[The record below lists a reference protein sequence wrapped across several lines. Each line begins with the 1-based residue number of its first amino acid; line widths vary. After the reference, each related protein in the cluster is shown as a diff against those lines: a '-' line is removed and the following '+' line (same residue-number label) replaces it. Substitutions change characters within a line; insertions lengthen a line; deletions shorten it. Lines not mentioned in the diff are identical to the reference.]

1 MSTTIGTRATRDETQ
16 LLIGGRWV
24 DSGDGTYEIINP
36 ATEEVVGR
44 APNASVADAEAA
56 CAAAREAFPAWAAT
70 PADERLALLKAAAT
84 AIRAKNDELVPLV
97 IAETGA
103 TASVGSRMQV
113 PISADRFERYS
124 RDIRHVQESM
134 LPPIATAA
142 TPLAPGG
149 LISALAYRQPV
160 GVVAAI
166 ASYNFPL
173 TNMAGKVAPALA
185 MGNTVVIKPAPQDPL
200 AVVELARVLNEVG
213 FPPGVVNLVSAQ
225 GPEPATVLTTSP
237 DVDMVSFT
245 GSTVVGQRIAAAGAP
260 TMKRL
265 LMELGGKGAAL
276 VFDDADLKGAIT
288 AIGSTWA
295 FHSGQICTA
304 PTRAVVHRS
313 IFDRV
318 VEGLSTFAGALT
330 VGDPTAPQ
338 TVVGPVISAVQRQRI
353 LDHIASGRS
362 EGEVVVGGGRPEHMP
377 AGYYVEPTLITGSND
392 MAVARQEIFG
402 PVVVAI
408 PFDDEEEGIAIA
420 NDSEFGLYDYVFS
433 GDTARAFRV
442 AKLLRAGH
450 VGINTAQRNMD
461 APFGGFKMSGLGRD
475 GGDYSLEAYSELQSI
490 IWAG

>member
-1 MSTTIGTRATRDETQ
+1 MGSQVTRDETQ
-16 LLIGGRWV
+16 LLIGGKWV
-24 DSGDGTYEIINP
+24 EAGNGTYSITNP
-36 ATEEVVGR
+36 ATETLVGE
-44 APNASVADAEAA
+44 APDASVGDAADAA
-56 CAAAREAFPAWAAT
+56 AAARQAFPAWAAT
-70 PADERLALLKAAAT
+70 PVEERLALLKAAAA
-84 AIRAKNDELVPLV
+84 AIRAKNEDLVPLV

-113 PISADRFERYS
+113 PISADRFDRYA

-134 LPPIATAA
+134 LPPVATAA

-200 AVVELARVLNEVG
+200 AVIELARVLDEVG
-213 FPPGVVNLVSAQ
+213 FPPGVVNLITSE
-225 GPEPATVLTTSP
+225 GPEPASALTSSP

-245 GSTVVGQRIAAAGAP
+245 GSTAVGQRIATAGAP

-265 LMELGGKGAAL
+265 LMELGGKGAAV
-276 VFDDADLKGAIT
+276 VFEDADIKGAIT

-313 IFDRV
+313 IFDQV
-318 VEGLSTFAGALT
+318 VDSLAKFAGVLR
-330 VGDPTAPQ
+330 VGDPTEPE
-338 TVVGPVISAVQRQRI
+338 TVVGPLISAAQRQRV
-353 LDHIASGRS
+353 LDYIASGRQQ
-362 EGEVVVGGGRPEHMP
+362 GEVVAGGGCPQHLDT
-377 AGYYVEPTLITGSND
+377 GYYVEPTLITGSND
-392 MAVARQEIFG
+392 MTAAREEIFG

-433 GDTARAFRV
+433 GDTSRAFRV

-461 APFGGFKMSGLGRD
+461 APFGGFKMSGIGRD
-475 GGDYSLEAYSELQSI
+475 GGDYGLEAYSEMQSI
-490 IWAG
+490 IWSG

>member
-1 MSTTIGTRATRDETQ
+1 MGDHASRDETQ
-16 LLIGGRWV
+16 LLIGGEWV
-24 DSGDGTYEIINP
+24 DAGDGTYDVINP
-36 ATEEVVGR
+36 ATEQVVGR

-56 CAAAREAFPAWAAT
+56 CAAAREAFPAWSAT
-70 PADERLALLKAAAT
+70 PVEERLALLKAAAA

-200 AVVELARVLNEVG
+200 AIVDLARVLDEVG

-225 GPEPATVLTTSP
+225 GPEPAAVLTTSP

-245 GSTVVGQRIAAAGAP
+245 GSTAVGVRIASAGAP

-265 LMELGGKGAAL
+265 LMELGGKGAAI
-276 VFDDADLKGAIT
+276 VFADADIKAAIM

-304 PTRAVVHRS
+304 PTRAVIHRS
-313 IFDRV
+313 IFDQV
-318 VEGLSTFAGALT
+318 VEGLSVFAGRLT
-330 VGDPTAPQ
+330 VGDPTEAT
-338 TVVGPVISAVQRQRI
+338 TVVGPVISGPQQQRI
-353 LDHIASGRS
+353 LDYIESGRS
-362 EGEVVVGGGRPEHMP
+362 EGEVVVGGGRPGHM
-377 AGYYVEPTLITGSND
+377 ATGYYVEPTLITGTNQ
-392 MAVARQEIFG
+392 MKVAREEIFG

-408 PFDDEEEGIAIA
+408 PFDDDDEGVSIA

-433 GDTARAFRV
+433 ADTSRAFRV
-442 AKLLRAGH
+442 AKQLRAGH
-450 VGINTAQRNMD
+450 IGINTAQRNMD
-461 APFGGFKMSGLGRD
+461 APFGGFKMSGIGRD
-475 GGDYSLEAYSELQSI
+475 GGDYSLEAYSEIQSI

>member
-1 MSTTIGTRATRDETQ
+1 MGDQVTRDETQ
-16 LLIGGRWV
+16 LLIGGAWV
-24 DSGDGTYEIINP
+24 DAGNGTYDVINP
-36 ATEEVVGR
+36 ATEHTVGR
-44 APNASVADAEAA
+44 APNASVDDAHAA
-56 CAAAREAFPAWAAT
+56 AAAAREAFPAWAAT
-70 PADERLALLKAAAT
+70 PVEERLSLLKRAAA
-84 AIRAKNDELVPLV
+84 AIRSMNDELVPLV

-113 PISADRFERYS
+113 PVSADRFDRYS
-124 RDIRHVQESM
+124 KDIGHVQQST
-134 LPPIATAA
+134 LPPIATSA

-173 TNMAGKVAPALA
+173 TNMAGKIAPALA
-185 MGNTVVIKPAPQDPL
+185 MGNTVIIKPAPQDPL
-200 AVVELARVLNEVG
+200 AVVALARVLDNVG
-213 FPPGVVNLVSAQ
+213 FPPGVVNLVCAE
-225 GPEPATVLTTSP
+225 GPAPATVLTTSP

-245 GSTVVGQRIAAAGAP
+245 GSTVVGQRIAEAGAP

-265 LMELGGKGAAL
+265 LMELGGKGAAI
-276 VFDDADLKGAIT
+276 VFEDANVKGAIG

-313 IFDRV
+313 IFEQV
-318 VEGLSTFAGALT
+318 VEGLTTFARALT
-330 VGDPTAPQ
+330 VGDPTKKE
-338 TVVGPVISAVQRQRI
+338 TVVGPLISGAQRQRV
-353 LDHIASGRS
+353 LDYIETGRK
-362 EGEVVVGGGRPEHMP
+362 EGDVVAGGGRPAHLER
-377 AGYYVEPTLITGSND
+377 GFYVEPTLITGSNHIT
-392 MAVARQEIFG
+392 VAREEIFG

-408 PFDDEEEGIAIA
+408 PFDGEDEAIAIA

-461 APFGGFKMSGLGRD
+461 APFGGFKMSGIGRD

>member
-1 MSTTIGTRATRDETQ
+1 MGSQATRDETQ
-16 LLIGGRWV
+16 LLIGGKWV
-24 DSGDGTYEIINP
+24 DAGNGTYDVVNP
-36 ATEEVVGR
+36 ATEQVVGQ
-44 APNASVADAEAA
+44 APNASPADAEAA
-56 CAAAREAFPAWAAT
+56 AAAAREAFPAWAAT
-70 PADERLALLKAAAT
+70 PAEERLALLKAASA
-84 AIRAKNDELVPLV
+84 AIRARNDDLVPLV

-113 PISADRFERYS
+113 PVCADRFDRYS

-134 LPPIATAA
+134 LPPIVSAA

-185 MGNTVVIKPAPQDPL
+185 MGNTVVMKPAPQDPL
-200 AVVELARVLNEVG
+200 AVVDLARVLEEVG
-213 FPPGVVNLVSAQ
+213 FPPGVVNLINSQ
-225 GPEPATVLTTSP
+225 GPEPASVLTTSP

-245 GSTVVGQRIAAAGAP
+245 GSTAVGQRIAAAGAP
-260 TMKRL
+260 SMKRL
-265 LMELGGKGAAL
+265 LMELGGKGAAV
-276 VFDDADLKGAIT
+276 VFEDADIKAVVT

-313 IFDRV
+313 IFDQV
-318 VEGLSTFAGALT
+318 VEGLSKFAGFLK
-330 VGDPTAPQ
+330 VGDPTQ
-338 TVVGPVISAVQRQRI
+338 KETVVGPLISGAQQQRV
-353 LDHIASGRS
+353 LAHIESGRQ
-362 EGEVVVGGGRPEHMP
+362 EGEIVVGGGRPDHLP
-377 AGYYVEPTLITGSND
+377 TGYYVEPTLITGSNA
-392 MAVARQEIFG
+392 MVAAREEIFG

-408 PFDDEEEGIAIA
+408 PFDDEDEGIAIA

-461 APFGGFKMSGLGRD
+461 APFGGFKMSGIGRD
-475 GGDYSLEAYSELQSI
+475 GGDYSLEAYSEMQSI

>member
-1 MSTTIGTRATRDETQ
+1 MGSQVTRDETQ
-16 LLIGGRWV
+16 LLIGGKWV
-24 DSGDGTYEIINP
+24 EAGNGTYEIINP
-36 ATEEVVGR
+36 ATEQLVGQ
-44 APNASVADAEAA
+44 APNASVEDADAAA
-56 CAAAREAFPAWAAT
+56 AAARQAFPAWAAT
-70 PADERLALLKAAAT
+70 PVEERLALLKAAAA

-113 PISADRFERYS
+113 PISADRFDRYA

-185 MGNTVVIKPAPQDPL
+185 MGNTVIIKPAPQDPL
-200 AVVELARVLNEVG
+200 AVVELARVLDEVG
-213 FPPGVVNLVSAQ
+213 FPPGVVNLISAE
-225 GPEPATVLTTSP
+225 GPAPAAALTSSP

-245 GSTVVGQRIAAAGAP
+245 GSTAVGQRIAAAGAP

-265 LMELGGKGAAL
+265 LMELGGKGAAV
-276 VFDDADLKGAIT
+276 VFEDADIKGAIT

-313 IFDRV
+313 IFEQV
-318 VEGLSTFAGALT
+318 VDSLATFAGALT
-330 VGDPTAPQ
+330 VGDPTQ
-338 TVVGPVISAVQRQRI
+338 METIVGPLISSAQRQRT
-353 LDHIASGRS
+353 LDYIESGRKQ
-362 EGEVVVGGGRPEHMP
+362 GEVVAGGNRPAHLDT
-377 AGYYVEPTLITGSND
+377 GFYVEPTLITGSND
-392 MAVARQEIFG
+392 MTVAREEIFG

-433 GDTARAFRV
+433 GDTSRAFRV

-461 APFGGFKMSGLGRD
+461 APFGGFKMSGIGRD
-475 GGDYSLEAYSELQSI
+475 GGDYGLEAYSEMQSI

>member
-1 MSTTIGTRATRDETQ
+1 MGSRGFRDETQ
-16 LLIGGRWV
+16 LLIGGKWV
-24 DSGDGTYEIINP
+24 EAGDGTYDIVNP
-36 ATEEVVGR
+36 ATEQVVAQ
-44 APNASVADAEAA
+44 APNASADDAR
-56 CAAAREAFPAWAAT
+56 AAAAAAKEAFPAWAAT
-70 PADERLALLKAAAT
+70 PAEERLSLLAAAAG

-113 PISADRFERYS
+113 PVSAARFDRYS
-124 RDIRHVQESM
+124 QDISHVQEQM
-134 LPPIATAA
+134 LPPVVAAA

-166 ASYNFPL
+166 ASYNFPM

-185 MGNTVVIKPAPQDPL
+185 MGNTVVLKPAPQDPL
-200 AVVELARVLNEVG
+200 AVIELARVLEEVG
-213 FPPGVVNLVSAQ
+213 FPPGVINLINSE
-225 GPEPATVLTTSP
+225 GPEPASVLTTSP

-260 TMKRL
+260 SMKRM
-265 LMELGGKGAAL
+265 LMELGGKGAAV
-276 VFDDADLKGAIT
+276 VFEDADIKAAVG

-313 IFDRV
+313 ILDQV
-318 VEGLSTFAGALT
+318 IDGLSTFAGFLK
-330 VGDPTAPQ
+330 VGDPTQAD
-338 TVVGPVISAVQRQRI
+338 TVVGPLISGAQRQRV
-353 LDHIASGRS
+353 LDHIETGRQQ
-362 EGEVVVGGGRPEHMP
+362 GEVVVGGGRPEHLDT
-377 AGYYVEPTLITGSND
+377 GYYVEPTLITGTND
-392 MAVARQEIFG
+392 ITVAREEIFG
-402 PVVVAI
+402 PVVVVI

-433 GDTARAFRV
+433 GDTPRAFRV

-461 APFGGFKMSGLGRD
+461 APFGGFKMSGIGRD
-475 GGDYSLEAYSELQSI
+475 GGDTSLEAYSELQSI
-490 IWAG
+490 IWSS

>member
-1 MSTTIGTRATRDETQ
+1 MGSQITRDETQ
-16 LLIGGRWV
+16 LLIGGKWV
-24 DSGDGTYEIINP
+24 EAGGGTYDIVNP
-36 ATEEVVGR
+36 ATEQVVGQ
-44 APNASVADAEAA
+44 APDASVEDAEHAA
-56 CAAAREAFPAWAAT
+56 EAAREALPAWAAT
-70 PADERLALLKAAAT
+70 PAEERLAFLKAAAA

-113 PISADRFERYS
+113 PVCADRFDRYS

-185 MGNTVVIKPAPQDPL
+185 MGNTVIMKPAPQDPL
-200 AVVELARVLNEVG
+200 AIVELARVLEQVG
-213 FPPGVVNLVSAQ
+213 FPPGVVNLVNSS
-225 GPEPATVLTTSP
+225 GPGPAAALTTSSN
-237 DVDMVSFT
+237 VDMVSFT
-245 GSTVVGQRIAAAGAP
+245 GSTAVGQRIAAAGAP
-260 TMKRL
+260 TMKRM
-265 LMELGGKGAAL
+265 LMELGGKGAAV
-276 VFDDADLKGAIT
+276 VFEDANIKSVVT

-313 IFDRV
+313 VFDQV
-318 VEGLSTFAGALT
+318 IEGLTTFAGRLK
-330 VGDPTAPQ
+330 VGDPTEAD
-338 TVVGPVISAVQRQRI
+338 TVVGPLISGAQRQRV
-353 LDHIASGRS
+353 LDHIESGRLQ
-362 EGEVVVGGGRPEHMP
+362 GEIVAGGNRPDHLEV
-377 AGYYVEPTLITGSND
+377 GYYVEPTLITGSND
-392 MAVARQEIFG
+392 MTPAREEIFG

-408 PFDDEEEGIAIA
+408 PFDDEEEGVAIA

-433 GDTARAFRV
+433 ADTARAFRV

-461 APFGGFKMSGLGRD
+461 APFGGFKMSGIGRD
-475 GGDYSLEAYSELQSI
+475 GGDYSLEAYSEMQSI